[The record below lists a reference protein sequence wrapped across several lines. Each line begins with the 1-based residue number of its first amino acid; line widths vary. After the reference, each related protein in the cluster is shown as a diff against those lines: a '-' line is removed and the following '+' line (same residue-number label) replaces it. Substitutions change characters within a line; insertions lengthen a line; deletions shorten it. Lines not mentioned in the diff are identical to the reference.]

1 MTSGILHHCVFVG
14 ECNFNIW
21 TIKTRV
27 GQRAYRQVCGQR
39 GRGNV
44 TITLAVSHL
53 KGLVHHTAQIGG
65 MNARRFSDFL
75 TEARQK
81 LDPKELVNFIYD
93 GAVPAHRNADNPGAN
108 TELKML
114 PPCSPFLNI
123 VEEAILALQAA
134 IKADISQP
142 VIQDELNNRDEAR
155 RQDISL
161 GDYRQEILL
170 EASRRRMNAITQE
183 KCAQW
188 FQVMQTHIPRCIKR
202 EPTEN

>member
-1 MTSGILHHCVFVG
+1 
-14 ECNFNIW
+14 
-21 TIKTRV
+21 
-27 GQRAYRQVCGQR
+27 
-39 GRGNV
+39 
-44 TITLAVSHL
+44 
-53 KGLVHHTAQIGG
+53 
-65 MNARRFSDFL
+65 
-75 TEARQK
+75 
-81 LDPKELVNFIYD
+81 
-93 GAVPAHRNADNPGAN
+93 
-108 TELKML
+108 ML
-114 PPCSPFLNI
+114 PPCSPYLNI